1 MPRASANR
9 APDDPR
15 SDERT
20 RLSRAKNED
29 DVGLLRAMREQQ
41 ASVIQ
46 LARSCERRHCASS
59 KLTKTCGEVTIG
71 HPNIRAVP
79 VRPFRRDQE

>member
-9 APDDPR
+9 APDDRR

-20 RLSRAKNED
+20 RLLFAKNDD
-29 DVGLLRAMREQQ
+29 DVGLLRAIRERQDQ
-41 ASVIQ
+41 
-46 LARSCERRHCASS
+46 
-59 KLTKTCGEVTIG
+59 KNCGEVTIG